1 MRCAFVSVLLVCF
14 GELAVIL
21 YTGVFARVYVPELGL
36 LRGNF
41 QCPLGQQFTVAIYAC
56 AFTCACSFTLP
67 SVWGVL
73 LSFLFF
79 FSEFVGHLV
88 QFGVLY
94 CFYLCIVLSCGTRG
108 LAHLFVVFSKFSVV
122 HSAIYIQ

>member
-1 MRCAFVSVLLVCF
+1 MGFAFVSVLLVYF

-21 YTGVFARVYVPELGL
+21 YYGVFARVYVTELGL

-41 QCPLGQQFTVAIYAC
+41 QCPLGQQFTVVIYVC
-56 AFTCACSFTLP
+56 TFTCACGFPLP
-67 SVWGVL
+67 SVRGVL

-79 FSEFVGHLV
+79 FSEFVGCLV

-94 CFYLCIVLSCGTRG
+94 CFYRHIVLSCDTRG

-122 HSAIYIQ
+122 YLVIYIQ

>member
-1 MRCAFVSVLLVCF
+1 MSMGFAFVSVLLVCF

-21 YTGVFARVYVPELGL
+21 YSGVFARVYVTELGL

-67 SVWGVL
+67 SVRV
-73 LSFLFF
+73 SCSVFFF
-79 FSEFVGHLV
+79 FSRSL
-88 QFGVLY
+88 
-94 CFYLCIVLSCGTRG
+94 
-108 LAHLFVVFSKFSVV
+108 
-122 HSAIYIQ
+122 